1 MLALKEE
8 EKLRVS
14 SHLNQERPKKSSA
27 YNSNEPSSEKSSN
40 PPATM
45 TLAFPERMVSHAI
58 SIDWRAVALEDM
70 GEPVG

>member
-1 MLALKEE
+1 
-8 EKLRVS
+8 
-14 SHLNQERPKKSSA
+14 
-27 YNSNEPSSEKSSN
+27 
-40 PPATM
+40 M